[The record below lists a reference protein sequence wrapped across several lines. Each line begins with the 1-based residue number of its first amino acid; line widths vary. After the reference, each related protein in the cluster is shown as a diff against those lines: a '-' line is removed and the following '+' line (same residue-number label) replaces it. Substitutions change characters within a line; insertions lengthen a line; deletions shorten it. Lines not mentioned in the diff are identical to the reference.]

1 MVSKYDRPLLAG
13 HALHWPILAVQLICG
28 VLVLA
33 FSSRVISLTSYNSDS
48 IINYAVFVG
57 IFILLWTFI
66 VAAAP
71 YVPSLGEEM
80 IRMPLDFLG
89 LIFTLA
95 LGIGLA
101 ARLNVHSCNNSDYLQ
116 SRWFHGS
123 EQSCRLSQA
132 TTFFAWLSFAA
143 FLVTFGA
150 AVFSFISGRPG
161 TQRGSRKPRAPP
173 TTV

>member
-1 MVSKYDRPLLAG
+1 MVSKFDRPLLAG
-13 HALHWPILAVQLICG
+13 HAFHWPILVVQFISGLLI
-28 VLVLA
+28 LA

-48 IINYAVFVG
+48 IINYSVFVG
-57 IFILLWTFI
+57 IFVLLWVI
-66 VAAAP
+66 AVAGAP
-71 YVPSLGEEM
+71 YLPLLGQEIFRVPVDL
-80 IRMPLDFLG
+80 FG
-89 LIFTLA
+89 LLFTLA

-101 ARLNVHSCNNSDYLQ
+101 ARLRVHSCNNSDYLQ

-143 FLVTFGA
+143 FAVTVA
-150 AVFSFISGRPG
+150 AGSYSWLSGRPG
-161 TQRGSRKPRAPP
+161 TQRGSRKPPAP